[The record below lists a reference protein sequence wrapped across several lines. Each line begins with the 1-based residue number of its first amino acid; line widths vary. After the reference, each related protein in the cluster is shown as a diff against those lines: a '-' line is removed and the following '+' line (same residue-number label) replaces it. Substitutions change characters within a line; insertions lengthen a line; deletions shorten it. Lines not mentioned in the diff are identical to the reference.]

1 MLSIVI
7 PTIGWI
13 SDEAVR
19 AVLLLCLFLSMLYV
33 FLCLLF
39 CHDLVVR
46 VLRKR
51 IMLCF
56 VLFVPALLYAVLDY
70 YVFILTFVLAR
81 IASSL
86 LDDTL

>member
-1 MLSIVI
+1 MLSIVT

-19 AVLLLCLFLSMLYV
+19 AILLLCLFLFVLYV
-33 FLCLLF
+33 FFYLLF

-51 IMLCF
+51 IMLRF
-56 VLFVPALLYAVLDY
+56 ILFVPVLLYAMLDY
-70 YVFILTFVLAR
+70 YVFVLTFVLAR

>member
-1 MLSIVI
+1 MLNIVI
-7 PTIGWI
+7 PITGWI
-13 SDEAVR
+13 SEEAVR
-19 AVLLLCLFLSMLYV
+19 AFFLLCLSLFVLYV

-56 VLFVPALLYAVLDY
+56 ILFVPVLIYAVFDY
-70 YVFILTFVLAR
+70 YVFILTYVLAF
-81 IASSL
+81 IAS
-86 LDDTL
+86 